1 MDPIQLAAARIA
13 APPLGARDSVA
24 PGEGK
29 TSVPFSEHVK
39 SALLEAN
46 RQLNEADAKAR
57 EIAEGKGDIIQTVT
71 ALARAELSLRHV
83 VTLRNRALEAYQEIM
98 RLQL

>member
-1 MDPIQLAAARIA
+1 MDPIQLAAARIST
-13 APPLGARDSVA
+13 PPLGARDGVS
-24 PGEGK
+24 PKDGK
-29 TSVPFSEHVK
+29 ASLPFSEHVK

-46 RQLNEADAKAR
+46 RQLNEADARAR